1 MSKRKQPPPSTW
13 EQVRYADRLAGMN
26 GKVVVITGM
35 SGAGR
40 STVAHALEDLGWYV
54 VDNLPPALLAN
65 LCDMAAN
72 TASRIAVVIDV
83 RGREFFGTLSSA
95 LSEIAERGVER
106 QVLFVDASDDVLVRR
121 FESTR
126 RPHPLQGNDRIV
138 DGISKERERLREVRS
153 VSDVLIDSSTLNI
166 HQLEQKIAELFAT
179 SSTADLRV
187 NVLSFGYKYGI
198 PVDADLVVDCRF
210 IANPHWD
217 PLLRPLTGL
226 DAAVSERVLS
236 TQNVQDFLA
245 KYQSLF
251 ETMAEGFFTEGRKYL
266 TLAIGCTGGKHRSVA
281 ISEELSRLFNER
293 GVIGERRIEATSI
306 HRDLGREL

>member
-1 MSKRKQPPPSTW
+1 
-13 EQVRYADRLAGMN
+13 MN
-26 GKVVVITGM
+26 GEVVVITGM

-40 STVAHALEDLGWYV
+40 STVAHAMEDLGWYV

-65 LCDMAAN
+65 LCDLATN
-72 TASRIAVVIDV
+72 TAPKIAVVIDV
-83 RGREFFGTLSSA
+83 RGREFFGNLSSA
-95 LSEIAERGVER
+95 LDEIADRGIAR
-106 QVLFVDASDDVLVRR
+106 QVLFVDAADDVLVRR

-126 RPHPLQGNDRIV
+126 RPHPLQGNDRIL
-138 DGISKERERLREVRS
+138 DGISKERERLSEVRS
-153 VSDVLIDSSTLNI
+153 VADIMIDSSSLNI

-179 SSTADLRV
+179 STTADLRV
-187 NVLSFGYKYGI
+187 NVLSFGYKYGLPI
-198 PVDADLVVDCRF
+198 DADLVMDCRF

-226 DAAVSERVLS
+226 DELVSQRVLN
-236 TQNVQDFLA
+236 TENVQDFLA

-251 ETMAEGFFTEGRKYL
+251 ETMAVGFFQEGRKYL

-281 ISEELSRLFNER
+281 IAEELTRLLNSKAI
-293 GVIGERRIEATSI
+293 VGEKRIEATAI